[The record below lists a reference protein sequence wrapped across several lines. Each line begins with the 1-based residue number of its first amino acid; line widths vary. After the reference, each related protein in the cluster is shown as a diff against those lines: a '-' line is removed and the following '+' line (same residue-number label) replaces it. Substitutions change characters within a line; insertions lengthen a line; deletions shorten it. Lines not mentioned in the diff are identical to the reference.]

1 MSYIRDYWDEIE
13 SGKTI
18 VGYYVHRQ
26 MEMLIDDL
34 ENPNLRI
41 DYEESEKRIR
51 FIEHECRHSEAPF
64 AGKPFILLLFQKA
77 ILEAIFVSSTTR

>member
-41 DYEESEKRIR
+41 DYEEAEKRIR
-51 FIEHECRHSEAPF
+51 FIEHE
-64 AGKPFILLLFQKA
+64 
-77 ILEAIFVSSTTR
+77 